1 MEFLKTLPALERA
14 CRDFNDKI
22 IELKEKDKEKS
33 IAAAGKTKAKR
44 GAELKL
50 INNVIGIASPIFAW
64 AMETGNNEVK
74 ELTNIRKSYLAHVR
88 DTELIKIVE
97 SVHKIAVDNLNNL
110 ADYGVTSDKVSELKT
125 DIDEYYESL
134 GMRES
139 GVAERKSAGVSVKAL
154 FYEADEIL
162 KNRIDRLME
171 VFKAGQP
178 DFYNIYRAARI
189 IRDL

>member
-1 MEFLKTLPALERA
+1 
-14 CRDFNDKI
+14 
-22 IELKEKDKEKS
+22 
-33 IAAAGKTKAKR
+33 
-44 GAELKL
+44 
-50 INNVIGIASPIFAW
+50 VIGIASPIFAW
-64 AMETGNNEVK
+64 ALETGNNEVK
-74 ELTNIRKSYLAHVR
+74 ELTNIRKSYLTHVR
-88 DTELIKIVE
+88 DTELIRIVE

-110 ADYGVTSDKVSELKT
+110 ADYGVTSDKVNGLKT

-139 GVAERKSAGVSVKAL
+139 GAAERKSAGVSVKSL
-154 FYEADEIL
+154 FYEADGIL

-171 VFKAGQP
+171 VFKAGQA